1 MNGVAAA
8 ILLIDH
14 HNAES
19 VDRCRL
25 FVGGEEDILGGGEP
39 SGNATRYFIR
49 SLMVPVSS
57 D

>member
-25 FVGGEEDILGGGEP
+25 FVGGEEDILGRR
-39 SGNATRYFIR
+39 TIR
-49 SLMVPVSS
+49 
-57 D
+57 